1 MDEMRIDENLLNEL
15 LHLTTNDEQ
24 FQHRGLSNLLQMV
37 AMMGYRHRSAYRVV
51 LFRDDHDAD
60 FDEEYAK
67 YLDLKACG
75 ECPTWPLDR
84 DC

>member
-1 MDEMRIDENLLNEL
+1 MDEIRIDENLLNDL
-15 LHLTTNDEQ
+15 LHLTTHDEH

-51 LFRDDHDAD
+51 LYRDNMEAD
-60 FDEEYAK
+60 FDEQYAE
-67 YLDLKACG
+67 YLDLRAQG
-75 ECPTWPLDR
+75 ESPTWPLDR

>member
-1 MDEMRIDENLLNEL
+1 MDEIRIDENLLNDL
-15 LHLTTNDEQ
+15 LHLTTHDEH

-51 LFRDDHDAD
+51 LFRDDVEAD
-60 FDEEYAK
+60 FDEEYAE
-67 YLDLKACG
+67 YLDLMAQG
-75 ECPTWPLDR
+75 ASQTWPLDR

>member
-1 MDEMRIDENLLNEL
+1 MRIDENLLNEL
-15 LHLTTNDEQ
+15 LHLTTHDEK
-24 FQHRGLSNLLQMV
+24 FQHRGMMNLLQMV
-37 AMMGYRHRSAYRVV
+37 AMMGYRHRSSYRVV

-75 ECPTWPLDR
+75 KSPTWPLDR

>member
-51 LFRDDHDAD
+51 LFNDDHEAD
-60 FDEEYAK
+60 FDDEYAE
-67 YLDLKACG
+67 YLDLKAQG
-75 ECPTWPLDR
+75 HNPTWPLDR

>member
-1 MDEMRIDENLLNEL
+1 MDEIRIDENLLNEL
-15 LHLTTNDEQ
+15 LHLTTHDEH

-51 LFRDDHDAD
+51 LFRDDVEAD
-60 FDEEYAK
+60 FDEEYAE
-67 YLDLKACG
+67 YLDLMAQG
-75 ECPTWPLDR
+75 ASPTWPLDR